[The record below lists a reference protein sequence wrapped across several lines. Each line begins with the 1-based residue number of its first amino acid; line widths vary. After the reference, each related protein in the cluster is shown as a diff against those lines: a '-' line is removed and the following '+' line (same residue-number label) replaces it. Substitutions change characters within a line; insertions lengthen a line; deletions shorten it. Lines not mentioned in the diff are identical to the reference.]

1 MCYILPN
8 SKIHKKLFK
17 EEDEDIKKLMKMIK
31 NYRTK
36 KEIKD

>member
-1 MCYILPN
+1 VLYS
-8 SKIHKKLFK
+8 SKLKNIHKKLFK